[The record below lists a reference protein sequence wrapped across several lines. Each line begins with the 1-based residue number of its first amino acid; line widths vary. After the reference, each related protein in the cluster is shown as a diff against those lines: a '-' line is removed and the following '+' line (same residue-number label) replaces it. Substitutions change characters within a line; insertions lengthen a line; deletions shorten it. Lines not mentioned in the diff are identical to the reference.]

1 MRYFMPYRLQSSVT
15 NSHATSSILSCLI
28 FCIDTKQILRYNC
41 VKGSLKCL
49 QLVKFQRHNFIKC
62 KIRPF
67 FRYFE
72 FLFAK
77 QGENMNNPKRITLKH
92 LLLSFS
98 SMSIKLLHIGLP
110 IILIYLLALL
120 TALLSASNLPSNV
133 LSHLYLSSLEHIT
146 MAFTIII
153 VGAFTADL
161 AERHSKQ

>member
-98 SMSIKLLHIGLP
+98 SPPNCYPS
-110 IILIYLLALL
+110 IILPSVEMVITCHGMNLPLACRARL
-120 TALLSASNLPSNV
+120 TAFSIPPQQGTSIRTIFTLFMLLLDMICVSFSA
-133 LSHLYLSSLEHIT
+133 
-146 MAFTIII
+146 
-153 VGAFTADL
+153 
-161 AERHSKQ
+161 